1 MVLLCPYGYQLRGR
15 LVRQVEEGEI
25 YSTASVLKPERFKRM
40 FTLIT
45 QLKKI
50 NLYVVSSD

>member
-45 QLKKI
+45 QFKKI